1 MRNRSLA
8 CFVAL
13 VVAVAT
19 PSFAHDFWLAS
30 TSWTPAAGAAWT
42 VTAQVGEHFPKP
54 ETGPTPDRVEL
65 WRVVGPQGDVQVT
78 RDFRAEKT
86 MLSAD
91 VRLPAAGAYL
101 GVMTILARTIEMKG
115 QEFTDY
121 LKEEGLD
128 GVIAA
133 RRASGESDKPGK
145 ERYARYAKIAVRN
158 GAGSADHLTRPA
170 GLKAEFVPTSDPT
183 AVRAGQSLTVQFL
196 VDGKPVA
203 GAAVTA
209 AGPAEGA
216 SVKGRT
222 DQNGRVT
229 LTLDRAGAWLIK
241 TVHMTR
247 LPSGSTEDW
256 ESFWVTL
263 ALHTSAT

>member
-1 MRNRSLA
+1 MRKRSLT
-8 CFVAL
+8 CLLAL
-13 VVAVAT
+13 ITVAT

-30 TSWTPAAGAAWT
+30 SSWTPAAGAAWT

-54 ETGPTPDRVEL
+54 ETGPTPDRVDL
-65 WRVVGPQGDVQVT
+65 WRVVGPQGDVPVT

-91 VRLPAAGAYL
+91 VRLPAAGVYL
-101 GVMTILARTIEMKG
+101 GVMTIVARTIEMKG
-115 QEFTDY
+115 QEFTEY

-133 RRASGESDKPGK
+133 RQAAGESDKPGK
-145 ERYARYAKIAVRN
+145 ERYARYAKIALRT
-158 GAGSADHLTRPA
+158 GAGSAAHLTRPA
-170 GLKAEFVPTSDPT
+170 GLKAEFVPAGDPT
-183 AVRAGQSLTVQFL
+183 SIRPGQSIAVQL
-196 VDGKPVA
+196 IVGGKPVPNA
-203 GAAVTA
+203 TVTA
-209 AGPAEGA
+209 VSAADGGHAQA
-216 SVKGRT
+216 KT

-229 LTLDRAGAWLIK
+229 LALDRAGAWLIK

-247 LPSGSTEDW
+247 LPPGSTEDW

>member
-1 MRNRSLA
+1 MRIRSLV
-8 CFVAL
+8 CFLAL
-13 VVAVAT
+13 IAVAT
-19 PSFAHDFWLAS
+19 PLSAHDFWLSS

-54 ETGPTPDRVEL
+54 ETAPTPDRVEL
-65 WRVVGPQGDVQVT
+65 WRVVGPQGDVPVT
-78 RDFRAEKT
+78 RDFRTEKT
-86 MLSAD
+86 KLSAD

-121 LKEEGLD
+121 LKEEGLN

-133 RRASGESDKPGK
+133 RQAAGESDKPGK
-145 ERYARYAKIAVRN
+145 ERYARYAKIALRS
-158 GAGSADHLTRPA
+158 GAGGSAHLTRAA
-170 GLKAEFVPTSDPT
+170 GLKAEFVPATDPT
-183 AVRAGQSLTVQFL
+183 VLRAGQSLTVQLL
-196 VDGKPVA
+196 VNGKPVA
-203 GAAVTA
+203 DAAVTA
-209 AGPAEGA
+209 AGPADGA

-222 DQNGRVT
+222 DSNGRVT

-247 LPSGSTEDW
+247 LPPGSTEDW